1 MKKVNGKQIFFLK
14 KITVSTFRMIKK
26 TSTQLLNKQIEGVI
40 FILVLPLNGRNYYNY
55 KIFILF

>member
-40 FILVLPLNGRNYYNY
+40 FILVLPLNGP
-55 KIFILF
+55 KLL